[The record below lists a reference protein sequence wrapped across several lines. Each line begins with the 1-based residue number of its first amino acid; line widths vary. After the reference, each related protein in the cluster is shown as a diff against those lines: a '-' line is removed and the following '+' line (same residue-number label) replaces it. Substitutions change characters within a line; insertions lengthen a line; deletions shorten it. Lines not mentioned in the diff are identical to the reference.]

1 MLDIVLGIGLIYTRE
16 VEKEEMG
23 YLQGVRVTFGQM
35 PLWRLEL
42 GVSHTRTL
50 ADRRSRQVS
59 DAWTGLAGWRDQREV
74 HMTRS
79 YTQSIQCNAI
89 QCIEAQRLFQT
100 PNASPPGAPVFLA
113 PSSNRLIQINSHSPS
128 SSSW

>member
-59 DAWTGLAGWRDQREV
+59 DAWTGLAGYGEQREIRT
-74 HMTRS
+74 TRS
-79 YTQSIQCNAI
+79 YTQFIQCNAM
-89 QCIEAQRLFQT
+89 QCIT
-100 PNASPPGAPVFLA
+100 SASPPDPQCLA
-113 PSSNRLIQINSHSPS
+113 PWRPRLPS
-128 SSSW
+128 SLL